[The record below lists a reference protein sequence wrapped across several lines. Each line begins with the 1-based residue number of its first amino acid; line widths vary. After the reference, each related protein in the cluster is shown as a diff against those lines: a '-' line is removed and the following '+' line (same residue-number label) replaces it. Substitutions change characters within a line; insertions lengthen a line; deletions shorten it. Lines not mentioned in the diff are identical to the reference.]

1 MSVVDLDRL
10 AVTATVSASTAAGH
24 VGIDPVRDRAYCVNF
39 GAGSLTMIDGE
50 LDGVIGE
57 VPVGEA
63 PCKMVVDAA
72 RGEIRAALTTLFT
85 RS

>member
-39 GAGSLTMIDGE
+39 GAGSS
-50 LDGVIGE
+50 
-57 VPVGEA
+57 P
-63 PCKMVVDAA
+63 
-72 RGEIRAALTTLFT
+72 
-85 RS
+85 